1 MQTFALLAADF
12 EKRLP
17 TPADARRPQTLY
29 EPIRYF
35 LALGGKRVRP
45 VLCLMAAELFAPLTD
60 DAWHAASAIEIFH
73 NFTLVHD
80 DIMDASPLRRGQ
92 PTLHEKYG
100 TTTGILGG
108 DALCILAY
116 EQLGQIKKPLQPLL
130 AVFNQTAL
138 EVCEGQQLDMDFEQ
152 RDDVTVADYI
162 EMIRLKTSV
171 LLGCALK
178 MGALI
183 GSASAHSADKLYQ
196 FGEALGIAFQL
207 QDDYLDAFGDGAVT
221 GKKPGGDIRSG
232 KKTFLHLTAMEN
244 ACDDYTSLYA
254 QPSSDEKTAAVL
266 QLFDACGAKAACRE
280 QVERYSQKA
289 TQALEEVAVVS
300 SRKAALRELTELLL
314 NRKY

>member
-1 MQTFALLAADF
+1 MQTFATLAALF

-17 TPADARRPQTLY
+17 MPADTRRPETLY

-45 VLCLMAAELFAPLTD
+45 VLCLMAAELFAPLTN
-60 DAWHAASAIEIFH
+60 DAWHAANAIEIFH

-80 DIMDASPLRRGQ
+80 DIMDGSPLRRGK

-100 TTTGILGG
+100 STSAILGG

-116 EQLGQIKKPLQPLL
+116 EQLGHIKKPLQPLL
-130 AVFNQTAL
+130 TVFNQTAL

-152 RDDVTVADYI
+152 RSDVTVVDYI

-178 MGALI
+178 MGALL
-183 GSASAHSADKLYQ
+183 GGASAHSADKLYQ

-232 KKTFLHLTAMEN
+232 KKTFLHLTAMQQDCEGYS
-244 ACDDYTSLYA
+244 ALYG
-254 QPSSDEKTAAVL
+254 QPVSDEKVAAIS
-266 QLFDACGAKAACRE
+266 QLFEDCGAKTACRE
-280 QVERYSQKA
+280 QVEIYSQKA
-289 TQALEEVAVVS
+289 MQALEEVAVIS
-300 SRKAALRELTELLL
+300 TRKEALRELTAMLL
-314 NRKY
+314 NRKH